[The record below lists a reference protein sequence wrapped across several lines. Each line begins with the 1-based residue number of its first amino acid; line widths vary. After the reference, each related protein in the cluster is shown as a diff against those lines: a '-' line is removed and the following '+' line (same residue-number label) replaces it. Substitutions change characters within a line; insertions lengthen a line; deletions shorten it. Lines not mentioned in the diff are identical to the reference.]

1 MFNKST
7 SRISKTPIQAH
18 IKRRDYSKKTKGWVS
33 TLDKGR
39 RASGTT
45 SEVEVEVLD
54 ARLVEEISRSA
65 VATIKLLNATP
76 LAYLVFV
83 NAISSC

>member
-18 IKRRDYSKKTKGWVS
+18 IKRRDYSKNERVS
-33 TLDKGR
+33 TLAKGR

>member
-18 IKRRDYSKKTKGWVS
+18 IKRRDYSKINERVS